1 MIPMF
6 AEVHKD
12 GKWHKVG
19 KVFPSALP
27 ELEGQLTD
35 RVYDGSN
42 KALEDALSGK
52 APDLNK
58 LNVLNIFP
66 DMPCDASDEIA
77 THISL
82 TGRHVY
88 YVYLD
93 DLFPSLMRYSIYK
106 TGYITEWQYKRLIK
120 DGIQPVH
127 IRHNIPRSTGVKV
140 SQTEMDM
147 ILNNPTLRR
156 EDVKYFVK
164 YEYDRHSFEKDC
176 PFFFD
181 KIAPVLATLYNDNDD
196 VRIVYGIKE

>member
-6 AEVHKD
+6 AEVLKN

-42 KALEDALSGK
+42 KALEDALSGN
-52 APDLNK
+52 AHSLNK
-58 LNVLNIFP
+58 LDVLTIFP
-66 DMPCDASDEIA
+66 GMPCDACYEIT
-77 THISL
+77 THKSLIGRRVYFVHARNLLSSLFRYYIS
-82 TGRHVY
+82 
-88 YVYLD
+88 
-93 DLFPSLMRYSIYK
+93 K
-106 TGYITEWQYKRLIK
+106 TGYITEWQYKRLTN

-127 IRHNIPRSTGVKV
+127 IRHNIPKSIGVKV
-140 SQTEMDM
+140 SPMEMDM
-147 ILNNPTLRR
+147 ILNNPALRR

-164 YEYDRHSFEKDC
+164 HEYDKHSFSEDC

-181 KIAPVLATLYNDNDD
+181 KIAHVLATLYSNNDD